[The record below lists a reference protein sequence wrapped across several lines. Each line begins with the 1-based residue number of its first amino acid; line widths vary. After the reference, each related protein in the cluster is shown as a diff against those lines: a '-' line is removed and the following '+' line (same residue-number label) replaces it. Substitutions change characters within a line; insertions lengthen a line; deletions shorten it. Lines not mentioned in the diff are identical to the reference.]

1 MKIFADKCPNFPIFI
16 VFSKYGEYRSI
27 DINVKIKEP
36 YFLHTNTEGNP
47 LTTTR
52 SMRVYQLP
60 DLNLSFNTR
69 EET

>member
-1 MKIFADKCPNFPIFI
+1 MLGFINKNKILTFFAVMAATQILL
-16 VFSKYGEYRSI
+16 Y
-27 DINVKIKEP
+27 VKVEEP
-36 YFLHTNTEGNP
+36 YFLPTNTEGNP
-47 LTTTR
+47 LTTTG